1 MSLKTIKYIKEY
13 WYWYIGSY
21 IRILQ
26 YIEYINLNNLLML
39 VDNKLAANSSH
50 TLRIRS
56 VHIVQRLFFN
66 VTLCVYAA
74 QAFEIKFIFLPL

>member
-39 VDNKLAANSSH
+39 VDNNLAANSSH

-56 VHIVQRLFFN
+56 VHTVLRLFN
-66 VTLCVYAA
+66 VTYCVYAA